1 MTATPQPSYPSEP
14 PPPQRGLSREE
25 RGRDVSEA
33 QAELE
38 AETSKWKQFTGAMNP
53 RFVLSM
59 ADGYPV
65 VLKQFIQF
73 CLIIIY
79 PAWVFAVLCGWS
91 RHTPLLRH
99 HLPAAVATVLACA
112 RKSEEEPSR
121 GVRGEPGEVREEV
134 GRSGSLQPLR
144 RGPGDGVSRGPAT
157 TADGHRHRHDRP
169 APRRGGDGD
178 VGVGLRQLLPLPL
191 GGARRLRSR
200 GGQRHLPDRGPG
212 RHELRRRTRHR

>member
-79 PAWVFAVLCGWS
+79 PAWVFAVLCGGLV
-91 RHTPLLRH
+91 TLLFYVTIYPLLWLLFWPVRANQKKNH
-99 HLPAAVATVLACA
+99 PEEYAANRAKYA
-112 RKSEEEPSR
+112 KKK
-121 GVRGEPGEVREEV
+121 
-134 GRSGSLQPLR
+134 
-144 RGPGDGVSRGPAT
+144 
-157 TADGHRHRHDRP
+157 
-169 APRRGGDGD
+169 
-178 VGVGLRQLLPLPL
+178 
-191 GGARRLRSR
+191 
-200 GGQRHLPDRGPG
+200 
-212 RHELRRRTRHR
+212 